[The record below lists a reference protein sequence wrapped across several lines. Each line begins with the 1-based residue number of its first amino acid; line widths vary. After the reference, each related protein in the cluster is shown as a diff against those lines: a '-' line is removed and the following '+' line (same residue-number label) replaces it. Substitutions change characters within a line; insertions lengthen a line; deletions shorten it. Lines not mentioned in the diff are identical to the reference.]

1 MVRPMSLAGV
11 VALVFVSSAASAT
24 PKAQPKPPAPKKVIK
39 IKVHENI
46 VPVRT
51 PDYEGDAA
59 KRLSAAFAKGD
70 RARVV
75 SELAVPV
82 DYEKLHTDDERCT
95 RQFGARGSVMRKAD
109 LDEFARCILL
119 TVEFSE
125 DAVVIPYDRFE
136 ERSVT
141 MIKIDPK
148 SHKVVE
154 IIAGHHEGQAAG
166 VVAGPS

>member
-1 MVRPMSLAGV
+1 MVRPICLAI
-11 VALVFVSSAASAT
+11 VATLVSVSSAA
-24 PKAQPKPPAPKKVIK
+24 PKK
-39 IKVHENI
+39 I
-46 VPVRT
+46 VTVRPLEVKSVT
-51 PDYEGDAA
+51 PIDYEGDAA

-75 SELAVPV
+75 RELAVPV
-82 DYEKLHTDDERCT
+82 SYEKLHTDDERCT
-95 RQFGARGSVMRKAD
+95 RQFGARGMVMRQAD

-125 DAVVIPYDRFE
+125 DADVIPYNRYE

-148 SHKVVE
+148 THKVVE

-166 VVAGPS
+166 VVAGPPR